1 MPMPTAATR
10 NSAMRTM
17 RRAMPF
23 SLLRL
28 LCRLRLRI
36 WKKSSL
42 SCSPGLVIH
51 QASGP
56 HQCHHRPDA
65 GLHINPRGCGRQKI
79 NSEAD
84 RLDTI
89 CGGGTAVQ
97 YCRARRIVDA
107 LGQGDD
113 VAKLV
118 IGLKDRKIFEA
129 ADGSVVGSI
138 ACSPGRVA
146 RYVQPASVGQRVSR
160 GIDPRHSAID
170 DILQFLTPRSGLG
183 KGIVYAIF
191 RALAALDVTGTG
203 SGERGIARGVD

>member
-28 LCRLRLRI
+28 LRRLRLRI

-42 SCSPGLVIH
+42 VVHLVIH
-51 QASGP
+51 QASGS

-65 GLHINPRGCGRQKI
+65 GLHINARGCGCQKI

-84 RLDTI
+84 RLDTSD
-89 CGGGTAVQ
+89 GGGTAVQ
-97 YCRARRIVDA
+97 YCRARRSGDV
-107 LGQGDD
+107 LGQRDD

-129 ADGSVVGSI
+129 ADGSIVGGI
-138 ACSPGRVA
+138 GHSPGRVP
-146 RYVQPASVGQRVSR
+146 RYAQPPSVG
-160 GIDPRHSAID
+160 
-170 DILQFLTPRSGLG
+170 
-183 KGIVYAIF
+183 
-191 RALAALDVTGTG
+191 
-203 SGERGIARGVD
+203 

>member
-28 LCRLRLRI
+28 LRRLRLRI
-36 WKKSSL
+36 MEEVLL

-79 NSEAD
+79 DSEAD

-97 YCRARRIVDA
+97 YCRARRSGDV

-118 IGLKDRKIFEA
+118 IGLKDRKILEA
-129 ADGSVVGSI
+129 ANGGGVGRI
-138 ACSPGRVA
+138 GCSPSRVA
-146 RYVQPASVGQRVSR
+146 RYSHTASVSQRVPR
-160 GIDPRHSAID
+160 RIDPRHSTID
-170 DILQFLTPRSGLG
+170 NILQFLTPRNGLV
-183 KGIVYAIF
+183 KGIVYSIC
-191 RALAALDVTGTG
+191 RLLAPLDATGTR
-203 SGERGIARGVD
+203 SA